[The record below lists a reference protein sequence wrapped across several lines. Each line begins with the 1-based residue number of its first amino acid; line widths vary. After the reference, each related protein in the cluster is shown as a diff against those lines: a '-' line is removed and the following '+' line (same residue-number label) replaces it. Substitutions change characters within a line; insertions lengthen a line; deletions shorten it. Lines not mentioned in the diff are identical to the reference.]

1 MAKLKSKKMRNS
13 NFGDAVTTFFIWF
26 IPIVIIV
33 SFIWAQNNYITVSM
47 STFESESMPKKFVG
61 YSIVQVSDL
70 DNSSKVGKIV
80 SKTKELKPDII
91 VLTGG
96 YYDKNGNCNNSVKAV
111 TKLAKIAPTY
121 YVTSPDD
128 KEDCLA
134 STGAINV
141 SNTLARIEPEQLTAE
156 QFIRKNYG
164 DDIINKAKAGDKKYS
179 EYVKYIETE
188 LNKSSDGQMTL
199 SLIGLTSD
207 STSENISVDD
217 AQLSTEE
224 AMQRQIDTT
233 LEEYKETH
241 PDATENTDSDLNALL
256 GTDTTSSNEGETE
269 SEESTTESSSN
280 ETESSESLDSTQ
292 SSENEGTV
300 IDTDENELKKATDA
314 LTKYDDS
321 HYRIALL
328 GDISKADLLNGA
340 KLNLIFAGGTH
351 GTSDVSQYSKGMY
364 TIGNISLLVSG
375 GIGKP
380 DSGSRFLNL
389 PEINYIR
396 LSDGTIKQE
405 NTLERFIDKF
415 YKGDVKTI
423 FDNDGGFSKHT
434 YRVNSSGEMK

>member
-13 NFGDAVTTFFIWF
+13 NFGDTVTTFFLWF

-47 STFESESMPKKFVG
+47 NTFESESMPKKFVG

-70 DNSSKVGKIV
+70 DNSSKVSKVV

-96 YYDKNGNCNNSVKAV
+96 YYDKNGNCNNSVKTV
-111 TKLAKIAPTY
+111 TELAKIAPTY

-134 STGAINV
+134 STGAINA
-141 SNTLARIEPEQLTAE
+141 SNTLVRIEPEQLTAE
-156 QFIRKNYG
+156 QFIKKNYG
-164 DDIINKAKAGDKKYS
+164 DDIINKAKSGDKKSS
-179 EYVKYIETE
+179 EYVKYIEEE
-188 LNKSSDGQMTL
+188 LSKSSDGQMAL

-207 STSENISVDD
+207 STSENVNVDD

-241 PDATENTDSDLNALL
+241 PDATENTDSDLDALL
-256 GTDTTSSNEGETE
+256 GTDTASSDSSETE
-269 SEESTTESSSN
+269 SNESV
-280 ETESSESLDSTQ
+280 DSTQ
-292 SSENEGTV
+292 SGEDEGTV

-364 TIGNISLLVSG
+364 TVGNISLLVSG

-396 LSDGTIKQE
+396 LSDGTIKQK
-405 NTLERFIDKF
+405 NTLEKFIDKF

>member
-156 QFIRKNYG
+156 QFIKKNYG
-164 DDIINKAKAGDKKYS
+164 DDIINKAKAGDKKSS

-199 SLIGLTSD
+199 SLMGLTSD
-207 STSENISVDD
+207 STSENVSVDD

-224 AMQRQIDTT
+224 AIQRQIDTT

-241 PDATENTDSDLNALL
+241 PNATENTDSDLNALL
-256 GTDTTSSNEGETE
+256 GTDTASSNEG
-269 SEESTTESSSN
+269 

>member
-13 NFGDAVTTFFIWF
+13 NFGDTVTTFFLWF

-47 STFESESMPKKFVG
+47 NTFESESMPKKFVG

-70 DNSSKVGKIV
+70 DNSSKVGTVV

-134 STGAINV
+134 NTGAINV
-141 SNTLARIEPEQLTAE
+141 SNTLVRIEPEQLTAE
-156 QFIRKNYG
+156 QFIKKNYG
-164 DDIINKAKAGDKKYS
+164 DDIINKAKSGDKKSS
-179 EYVKYIETE
+179 EYVKYIEEE
-188 LNKSSDGQMTL
+188 LSKSSDGQMAL

-207 STSENISVDD
+207 STSEKVNVDD

-241 PDATENTDSDLNALL
+241 PDATENTDSDLDALL
-256 GTDTTSSNEGETE
+256 GTDTASSDSSETE
-269 SEESTTESSSN
+269 SNESV
-280 ETESSESLDSTQ
+280 DSTQ
-292 SSENEGTV
+292 SSKDEGTV
-300 IDTDENELKKATDA
+300 IDTDENEIKKATDA

-328 GDISKADLLNGA
+328 GDISKVDLLNGA

-364 TIGNISLLVSG
+364 TVGNISLLVSG

-396 LSDGTIKQE
+396 LSKKKKKKK
-405 NTLERFIDKF
+405 NTLEKFIDKF

>member
-1 MAKLKSKKMRNS
+1 MARLKSKKMRNS
-13 NFGDAVTTFFIWF
+13 NFGDAVTTFFLWF

-47 STFESESMPKKFVG
+47 NTFESESMPKKFVG

-70 DNSSKVGKIV
+70 DNSSKASTVV

-111 TKLAKIAPTY
+111 TELAKIAPTY

-156 QFIRKNYG
+156 QFIKKNYG
-164 DDIINKAKAGDKKYS
+164 DDIINKAKAGDEKSS
-179 EYVKYIETE
+179 EYVKYIEEE
-188 LNKSSDGQMTL
+188 LSKSSSDGQMTL

-207 STSENISVDD
+207 STSENVSVDD

-224 AMQRQIDTT
+224 AMQRQIDIT
-233 LEEYKETH
+233 LEEYNETH
-241 PDATENTDSDLNALL
+241 PNATENADSDLDALL
-256 GTDTTSSNEGETE
+256 GTDTTSSDSSSSESETE
-269 SEESTTESSSN
+269 PNSN
-280 ETESSESLDSTQ
+280 ETESNENVDSTQ
-292 SSENEGTV
+292 SSEDEGTV
-300 IDTDENELKKATDA
+300 IDTDENELKKATDV

-380 DSGSRFLNL
+380 DSCSRFLNL

>member
-1 MAKLKSKKMRNS
+1 MARLKSKKMRNS
-13 NFGDAVTTFFIWF
+13 NFGDTVTTFFLWF

-47 STFESESMPKKFVG
+47 NTFESESMPKKFVG

-156 QFIRKNYG
+156 QFIKKNYG
-164 DDIINKAKAGDKKYS
+164 DDIINKAKAGDKKSS

-188 LNKSSDGQMTL
+188 LSKSSDGQMAL

-207 STSENISVDD
+207 STSEKVNVDD

-256 GTDTTSSNEGETE
+256 GTDTASSDSSETE
-269 SEESTTESSSN
+269 SN
-280 ETESSESLDSTQ
+280 ERVDSTQ
-292 SSENEGTV
+292 SSEDEGTV

-364 TIGNISLLVSG
+364 TVGNISLLVSG

-396 LSDGTIKQE
+396 LSDGTIKQK
-405 NTLERFIDKF
+405 NTLEKFIDKF

-423 FDNDGGFSKHT
+423 FDNVGGFSKHT

>member
-13 NFGDAVTTFFIWF
+13 NFGDTVTTFFLWF

-47 STFESESMPKKFVG
+47 NTFESESMPKKFVG

-70 DNSSKVGKIV
+70 DNSSKAGTVV
-80 SKTKELKPDII
+80 SKAKELKPDII

-134 STGAINV
+134 STGAINA
-141 SNTLARIEPEQLTAE
+141 SNTLVRIEPEQLTAE
-156 QFIRKNYG
+156 QFIKKNYG
-164 DDIINKAKAGDKKYS
+164 DDIINKAKSGDKKSS
-179 EYVKYIETE
+179 EYVKYIEEE
-188 LNKSSDGQMTL
+188 LSKSSDGQMAL

-207 STSENISVDD
+207 STSENVNVDE

-241 PDATENTDSDLNALL
+241 PDATENTDSDLDALL
-256 GTDTTSSNEGETE
+256 GTDTAGSDSSETE
-269 SEESTTESSSN
+269 SNESV
-280 ETESSESLDSTQ
+280 DSTQ
-292 SSENEGTV
+292 SSKDEGTV

-328 GDISKADLLNGA
+328 GDISKVDLLNGA

-396 LSDGTIKQE
+396 LSDGTIKQK
-405 NTLERFIDKF
+405 NTLEKFIDKF

-434 YRVNSSGEMK
+434 YRVNSSGELK

>member
-164 DDIINKAKAGDKKYS
+164 DDIINKAKAGDKKSS

-269 SEESTTESSSN
+269 S
-280 ETESSESLDSTQ
+280 SESLESTQ

>member
-13 NFGDAVTTFFIWF
+13 NFGDTVTTFFLWF

-47 STFESESMPKKFVG
+47 NTFESESMPKKFVG

-70 DNSSKVGKIV
+70 DNSSKVSKVV

-141 SNTLARIEPEQLTAE
+141 SNTLVRIEPEQLTAE
-156 QFIRKNYG
+156 QFIKKNYG
-164 DDIINKAKAGDKKYS
+164 DDIINKAKSGDKKSS
-179 EYVKYIETE
+179 EYVKYIEEE
-188 LNKSSDGQMTL
+188 LSKSSDGQMAL

-207 STSENISVDD
+207 STSEKVNVDD

-241 PDATENTDSDLNALL
+241 PDATENTDSDLDALL
-256 GTDTTSSNEGETE
+256 GTDTASSNSSETG
-269 SEESTTESSSN
+269 SN
-280 ETESSESLDSTQ
+280 ESVDSTQ
-292 SSENEGTV
+292 SSEDEGTV

-328 GDISKADLLNGA
+328 GDISKVDLLNGA

-364 TIGNISLLVSG
+364 TVGNISLLVSG

-396 LSDGTIKQE
+396 LSDGTIKQK
-405 NTLERFIDKF
+405 NTLEKFIDKF

>member
-13 NFGDAVTTFFIWF
+13 NFGDTVTTFFLWF

-47 STFESESMPKKFVG
+47 NTFESESMPKKFVG

-70 DNSSKVGKIV
+70 DNSSKVSKVV

-96 YYDKNGNCNNSVKAV
+96 YYDKNGNCNNSVKTV
-111 TKLAKIAPTY
+111 TELAKIAPTY

-134 STGAINV
+134 STGAINA
-141 SNTLARIEPEQLTAE
+141 SNTLVRIEPEQLTAE
-156 QFIRKNYG
+156 QFIKKNYG
-164 DDIINKAKAGDKKYS
+164 DDIINKAKSGDKKSS
-179 EYVKYIETE
+179 EYVKYIEEE
-188 LNKSSDGQMTL
+188 LSKSSNGQMAL

-207 STSENISVDD
+207 STSENVNVDD

-241 PDATENTDSDLNALL
+241 PDATENTDSDLDALL
-256 GTDTTSSNEGETE
+256 GTDTASSDSSETE
-269 SEESTTESSSN
+269 SNESV
-280 ETESSESLDSTQ
+280 DSTQ
-292 SSENEGTV
+292 SGKDEGTV

-364 TIGNISLLVSG
+364 TVGNISLLVSG

-396 LSDGTIKQE
+396 LSDGTIKQK
-405 NTLERFIDKF
+405 NTLEKFIDKF

>member
-13 NFGDAVTTFFIWF
+13 NFGDTVTTFFLWF

-47 STFESESMPKKFVG
+47 NTFESESMPKKFVG

-70 DNSSKVGKIV
+70 DNSSKVGTVV

-134 STGAINV
+134 NTGAINV
-141 SNTLARIEPEQLTAE
+141 SNTLVRIEPEQLTAE
-156 QFIRKNYG
+156 QFIKKNYG
-164 DDIINKAKAGDKKYS
+164 DDIINKAKSGDKKSS
-179 EYVKYIETE
+179 EYVKYIEEE
-188 LNKSSDGQMTL
+188 LSKSSDGQMAL

-207 STSENISVDD
+207 STSEKVNVDD

-233 LEEYKETH
+233 LEEYKEKH
-241 PDATENTDSDLNALL
+241 PDATENTDSDLDALL
-256 GTDTTSSNEGETE
+256 GTDTASSDSGETE
-269 SEESTTESSSN
+269 SNESV
-280 ETESSESLDSTQ
+280 DSTQ
-292 SSENEGTV
+292 SSEDEGTV

-328 GDISKADLLNGA
+328 GDISKVDLLNGA

-364 TIGNISLLVSG
+364 TVGNISLLVSG

-396 LSDGTIKQE
+396 LSDGTIKQK
-405 NTLERFIDKF
+405 NTLEKFIDKF

>member
-164 DDIINKAKAGDKKYS
+164 DDIINKAKAGDKKSS

-199 SLIGLTSD
+199 SLMGLTSD

-269 SEESTTESSSN
+269 SEE
-280 ETESSESLDSTQ
+280 STQ

>member
-61 YSIVQVSDL
+61 CSIVQVSDL

-96 YYDKNGNCNNSVKAV
+96 YYDKNGNCNNSVKVV
-111 TKLAKIAPTY
+111 TRLAKIAPTY

-164 DDIINKAKAGDKKYS
+164 DDIINKAKSGDKKSS

-188 LNKSSDGQMTL
+188 LKSDGQLAL

-207 STSENISVDD
+207 STSENVSVDD

-256 GTDTTSSNEGETE
+256 GTDTASSNEGETE
-269 SEESTTESSSN
+269 SSESTTELSSN

>member
-13 NFGDAVTTFFIWF
+13 NFGDTVTTFFLWF

-33 SFIWAQNNYITVSM
+33 YFIWAQNNYITVSM
-47 STFESESMPKKFVG
+47 NTFESESMPKKFVG

-70 DNSSKVGKIV
+70 DNSSKVSKVV

-96 YYDKNGNCNNSVKAV
+96 YYDKNGNCNNSVKTV
-111 TKLAKIAPTY
+111 TELAKIAPTY

-134 STGAINV
+134 STGAINA
-141 SNTLARIEPEQLTAE
+141 SNTLVRIEPEQLTAE
-156 QFIRKNYG
+156 QFIKKNYG
-164 DDIINKAKAGDKKYS
+164 DDIINKAKSGDKKSS
-179 EYVKYIETE
+179 EYVKYIEEE
-188 LNKSSDGQMTL
+188 LSKSSDGQMAL

-207 STSENISVDD
+207 STSENVNVDD

-241 PDATENTDSDLNALL
+241 PDATENTDSDLDALL
-256 GTDTTSSNEGETE
+256 GTDTASSDSSETKSNE
-269 SEESTTESSSN
+269 SV
-280 ETESSESLDSTQ
+280 DSTQ
-292 SSENEGTV
+292 SSGDEGTV

-364 TIGNISLLVSG
+364 TVGNISLLVSG

-396 LSDGTIKQE
+396 LSDGTIKQK
-405 NTLERFIDKF
+405 NTLEKFIDKF

>member
-47 STFESESMPKKFVG
+47 TTFESESMPKKFVG

-128 KEDCLA
+128 KEDCLV

-164 DDIINKAKAGDKKYS
+164 DDIINKAKAGDKKSS

-188 LNKSSDGQMTL
+188 LNKSSDGQMAL

-207 STSENISVDD
+207 STSENVSVDD

-224 AMQRQIDTT
+224 AMQRQIDTA
-233 LEEYKETH
+233 LEEYEETH
-241 PDATENTDSDLNALL
+241 PNATENTDSDLNALL

-269 SEESTTESSSN
+269 SSESTTESS
-280 ETESSESLDSTQ
+280 ESLESTQ

-396 LSDGTIKQE
+396 LSDGTVKQE

>member
-47 STFESESMPKKFVG
+47 NTFESESMPKKFVG

-164 DDIINKAKAGDKKYS
+164 DDIINKAKAGDKKSS

-207 STSENISVDD
+207 STSENVSVDD

-256 GTDTTSSNEGETE
+256 GTDTTSSNEG
-269 SEESTTESSSN
+269 

-405 NTLERFIDKF
+405 NTLEKFIDKF

>member
-13 NFGDAVTTFFIWF
+13 NFGDTVTTFFLWF

-47 STFESESMPKKFVG
+47 NTFESESMPKKFVG

-70 DNSSKVGKIV
+70 DNSSKVSKVV

-96 YYDKNGNCNNSVKAV
+96 YYDKNGNCNNSVKTV
-111 TKLAKIAPTY
+111 IELAKIAPTY

-134 STGAINV
+134 STGAINA
-141 SNTLARIEPEQLTAE
+141 SNTLVRIEPEQLTAE
-156 QFIRKNYG
+156 QFIKKNYG
-164 DDIINKAKAGDKKYS
+164 DDIINKAKSGDKKS
-179 EYVKYIETE
+179 FEYVKYIEEE
-188 LNKSSDGQMTL
+188 LSKSSDGQMAL

-207 STSENISVDD
+207 STSENVNVDD

-241 PDATENTDSDLNALL
+241 PDATENTDSDLDALL
-256 GTDTTSSNEGETE
+256 GTDTASSDSSETE
-269 SEESTTESSSN
+269 SNESV
-280 ETESSESLDSTQ
+280 DSTQ
-292 SSENEGTV
+292 SSEDEGTV

-364 TIGNISLLVSG
+364 TVGNISLLVSG

-396 LSDGTIKQE
+396 LSDGTIKQK
-405 NTLERFIDKF
+405 NTLEKFIDKF

>member
-1 MAKLKSKKMRNS
+1 MARLKSKKMRNS
-13 NFGDAVTTFFIWF
+13 NFGDTVTTFFLWF

-47 STFESESMPKKFVG
+47 NTFESESMPKKFVG

-156 QFIRKNYG
+156 QFIKKNYG
-164 DDIINKAKAGDKKYS
+164 DDIINKAKAGDKKSS

-188 LNKSSDGQMTL
+188 LSKSSDGQMAL

-207 STSENISVDD
+207 STSEKVNVDD

-256 GTDTTSSNEGETE
+256 GTDTASSDSSETE
-269 SEESTTESSSN
+269 SNESV
-280 ETESSESLDSTQ
+280 DSTQ
-292 SSENEGTV
+292 SSEDEGTV

-364 TIGNISLLVSG
+364 TVGNISLLVSG

-396 LSDGTIKQE
+396 LSDGTIKQK
-405 NTLERFIDKF
+405 NTLEKFIDKF

>member
-1 MAKLKSKKMRNS
+1 MN
-13 NFGDAVTTFFIWF
+13 
-26 IPIVIIV
+26 
-33 SFIWAQNNYITVSM
+33 
-47 STFESESMPKKFVG
+47 TFESESMPKKFVG

-156 QFIRKNYG
+156 QFIKKNYG
-164 DDIINKAKAGDKKYS
+164 DDIINKAKAGDKKSS

-188 LNKSSDGQMTL
+188 LSKSSDGQMAL

-207 STSENISVDD
+207 STSEKVNVDD

-256 GTDTTSSNEGETE
+256 GTDTASSDSSETE
-269 SEESTTESSSN
+269 SNESV
-280 ETESSESLDSTQ
+280 DSTQ
-292 SSENEGTV
+292 SSEDEGTV

-364 TIGNISLLVSG
+364 TVGNISLLVSG

-396 LSDGTIKQE
+396 LSDGTIKQK
-405 NTLERFIDKF
+405 NTLEKFIDKF

>member
-13 NFGDAVTTFFIWF
+13 NFGDTVTTFFLWF

-47 STFESESMPKKFVG
+47 NTFESESMPKKFVG

-70 DNSSKVGKIV
+70 DNSSKVGTVV

-134 STGAINV
+134 NTGAINV
-141 SNTLARIEPEQLTAE
+141 SNTLVRIEPEQLTAE
-156 QFIRKNYG
+156 QFIKKNYG
-164 DDIINKAKAGDKKYS
+164 DDIINKAKSGDKKSS
-179 EYVKYIETE
+179 EYVKYIEEE
-188 LNKSSDGQMTL
+188 LSKSSDGQMAL

-207 STSENISVDD
+207 STSEKVNVDD

-241 PDATENTDSDLNALL
+241 PDATENTDSDLDALL
-256 GTDTTSSNEGETE
+256 GTDTASSDSSETE
-269 SEESTTESSSN
+269 SNESV
-280 ETESSESLDSTQ
+280 DSTQ
-292 SSENEGTV
+292 SSKDEGTV
-300 IDTDENELKKATDA
+300 IDTDENEIKKATDA

-328 GDISKADLLNGA
+328 GDISKVDLLNGA

-364 TIGNISLLVSG
+364 TVGNISLLVSG

-396 LSDGTIKQE
+396 LSDGTIKQK
-405 NTLERFIDKF
+405 NTLEKFIDKF

>member
-13 NFGDAVTTFFIWF
+13 NFGDTVTTFFLWF

-47 STFESESMPKKFVG
+47 NTFESESMPKKFVG

-70 DNSSKVGKIV
+70 DNSSKVGTIV

-134 STGAINV
+134 NTGAINA
-141 SNTLARIEPEQLTAE
+141 SNTLVRIEPEQLTAE
-156 QFIRKNYG
+156 QFIKKNYG
-164 DDIINKAKAGDKKYS
+164 DDIINKAKSGDKKSS
-179 EYVKYIETE
+179 EYVKYIEEE
-188 LNKSSDGQMTL
+188 LSKSSDGQMAL

-207 STSENISVDD
+207 STSENVNVDD

-241 PDATENTDSDLNALL
+241 PDATENTDSDLDALL
-256 GTDTTSSNEGETE
+256 GTDTASSDSSETE
-269 SEESTTESSSN
+269 SNESV
-280 ETESSESLDSTQ
+280 DSTQ
-292 SSENEGTV
+292 SSEDEGTV

-364 TIGNISLLVSG
+364 TVGNISLLVSG

-396 LSDGTIKQE
+396 LSDGTIKQK
-405 NTLERFIDKF
+405 NTLEKFIDKF

>member
-164 DDIINKAKAGDKKYS
+164 DDIINKAKAGDKKSS

-199 SLIGLTSD
+199 SLMGLTSD
-207 STSENISVDD
+207 STSENVSVDD

-256 GTDTTSSNEGETE
+256 GTDTTSSNEG
-269 SEESTTESSSN
+269 

-434 YRVNSSGEMK
+434 YRVNSNGEMK

>member
-70 DNSSKVGKIV
+70 DNSSKVSKIV

-164 DDIINKAKAGDKKYS
+164 DDIINKAKAGDKKSS

-188 LNKSSDGQMTL
+188 LKSDGQLAL

-207 STSENISVDD
+207 STSENVSVDD

-269 SEESTTESSSN
+269 SSESTTESS
-280 ETESSESLDSTQ
+280 ESLESTQ

-396 LSDGTIKQE
+396 LSDGTVKQE

>member
-13 NFGDAVTTFFIWF
+13 NFGDTVTTLFLWF

-47 STFESESMPKKFVG
+47 NTFESESMPKKFVG

-70 DNSSKVGKIV
+70 DNSSKVSKVV

-134 STGAINV
+134 STGAINA
-141 SNTLARIEPEQLTAE
+141 SNTLVRIEPEQLTAE
-156 QFIRKNYG
+156 QFIKKNYG
-164 DDIINKAKAGDKKYS
+164 DDIINKAKSGDKKSS
-179 EYVKYIETE
+179 EYVKYIEEE
-188 LNKSSDGQMTL
+188 LSKSSDGQMAL

-207 STSENISVDD
+207 STSENVNVDD

-241 PDATENTDSDLNALL
+241 PDATENTDSDLDALL
-256 GTDTTSSNEGETE
+256 GTDTASSDSSETE
-269 SEESTTESSSN
+269 SNESV
-280 ETESSESLDSTQ
+280 DSTQ
-292 SSENEGTV
+292 SSEDEGTV

-364 TIGNISLLVSG
+364 TVGNISLLVSG

-396 LSDGTIKQE
+396 LSDGTIKQK
-405 NTLERFIDKF
+405 NTLEKFIDKF

-434 YRVNSSGEMK
+434 YRVNSSGELK

>member
-61 YSIVQVSDL
+61 YSIVQISDL

-164 DDIINKAKAGDKKYS
+164 DDIINKAKAGDKKSS

-199 SLIGLTSD
+199 SLMGLTSD
-207 STSENISVDD
+207 STSENVSVDD

-256 GTDTTSSNEGETE
+256 GTDTTSSNEG
-269 SEESTTESSSN
+269 

-434 YRVNSSGEMK
+434 YRVNSNGEMK

>member
-47 STFESESMPKKFVG
+47 TTFESESMPKKFVG

-128 KEDCLA
+128 KEDCLV

-164 DDIINKAKAGDKKYS
+164 DDIINKAKAGDKKSS

-188 LNKSSDGQMTL
+188 LNKSSDGQMAL

-207 STSENISVDD
+207 STSENVSVDD

-224 AMQRQIDTT
+224 AMQRQIDTA
-233 LEEYKETH
+233 LEEYEETH
-241 PDATENTDSDLNALL
+241 PNATENTDSDLNALL

-269 SEESTTESSSN
+269 SSESTTESS
-280 ETESSESLDSTQ
+280 ESLESTQ
-292 SSENEGTV
+292 SSENKGTV

-396 LSDGTIKQE
+396 LSDGTVKQE

>member
-1 MAKLKSKKMRNS
+1 MARLKSKKMRNS
-13 NFGDAVTTFFIWF
+13 NFGDTVTTFFLWF

-47 STFESESMPKKFVG
+47 NTFESESMPKKFVG

-156 QFIRKNYG
+156 QFIKKNYG
-164 DDIINKAKAGDKKYS
+164 DDIINKAKAGDKKSS

-188 LNKSSDGQMTL
+188 LNKSSDGQMTI

-256 GTDTTSSNEGETE
+256 GTDTASSDSSETE
-269 SEESTTESSSN
+269 SNESV
-280 ETESSESLDSTQ
+280 DSTQ
-292 SSENEGTV
+292 SSEDEGTV

-364 TIGNISLLVSG
+364 TVGNISLLVSG

-396 LSDGTIKQE
+396 LSDGTIKQK
-405 NTLERFIDKF
+405 NTLEKFIDKF

>member
-164 DDIINKAKAGDKKYS
+164 DDIINKAKAGDKKSS

-188 LNKSSDGQMTL
+188 LKSDGQLAL

-207 STSENISVDD
+207 STSENVSVDD

-269 SEESTTESSSN
+269 SSESTTESS
-280 ETESSESLDSTQ
+280 ESLESTQ

-396 LSDGTIKQE
+396 LSDGTVKQE

>member
-13 NFGDAVTTFFIWF
+13 NFGDTVTTFFLWF

-47 STFESESMPKKFVG
+47 NTFESESMPKKFVG

-70 DNSSKVGKIV
+70 DNSSKVGTVV

-134 STGAINV
+134 NTGAINA
-141 SNTLARIEPEQLTAE
+141 SNTLVRIEPEQLTAE
-156 QFIRKNYG
+156 QFIKKNYG
-164 DDIINKAKAGDKKYS
+164 DDIINKAKSGDKKSS
-179 EYVKYIETE
+179 EYVKYIEEE
-188 LNKSSDGQMTL
+188 LSKSSDGQMAL

-207 STSENISVDD
+207 STSEKVNVDD

-241 PDATENTDSDLNALL
+241 PDATENTDSDLDALL
-256 GTDTTSSNEGETE
+256 GTDTASSNSSETE
-269 SEESTTESSSN
+269 SNESV
-280 ETESSESLDSTQ
+280 DSTQ
-292 SSENEGTV
+292 SSEDEETV

-328 GDISKADLLNGA
+328 GDISKVDLLNGA

-364 TIGNISLLVSG
+364 TVGNISLLVSG

-396 LSDGTIKQE
+396 LSDGTIKQK
-405 NTLERFIDKF
+405 NTLEKFIDKF

>member
-47 STFESESMPKKFVG
+47 NTFESESMPKKFVG

-164 DDIINKAKAGDKKYS
+164 DDIINKAKAGDKKSS

-199 SLIGLTSD
+199 SLMGLTSD
-207 STSENISVDD
+207 STSENISIDD

-256 GTDTTSSNEGETE
+256 GTDTTSSNEGK
-269 SEESTTESSSN
+269 TESSSN

>member
-13 NFGDAVTTFFIWF
+13 NFGDTVTTFFLWF

-47 STFESESMPKKFVG
+47 NTFESESMPKKFVG

-70 DNSSKVGKIV
+70 DNSSKVGTVV

-134 STGAINV
+134 STGAINA
-141 SNTLARIEPEQLTAE
+141 SNTLVRIEPEQLTAE
-156 QFIRKNYG
+156 QFIKKNYG
-164 DDIINKAKAGDKKYS
+164 DDIINKAKSGDKKSS
-179 EYVKYIETE
+179 EYVKYIEEE
-188 LNKSSDGQMTL
+188 LSKSSDGQMAL

-207 STSENISVDD
+207 STSEKVNVDD

-241 PDATENTDSDLNALL
+241 PDATENTDLDLDALL
-256 GTDTTSSNEGETE
+256 GTDTASSNSSETE
-269 SEESTTESSSN
+269 SNESV
-280 ETESSESLDSTQ
+280 DSTQ
-292 SSENEGTV
+292 SSEDEETV

-328 GDISKADLLNGA
+328 GDISKVDLLNGA

-364 TIGNISLLVSG
+364 TVGNISLLVSG

-396 LSDGTIKQE
+396 LSDGTIKQK
-405 NTLERFIDKF
+405 NTLEKFIDKF

>member
-13 NFGDAVTTFFIWF
+13 NFGDTVTTFFLWF

-47 STFESESMPKKFVG
+47 NTFESESMPKKFVG

-70 DNSSKVGKIV
+70 DNSSKVSKVV

-96 YYDKNGNCNNSVKAV
+96 YYDKNGNCNNSVKTV
-111 TKLAKIAPTY
+111 TELAKIAPTY

-134 STGAINV
+134 STGAINA
-141 SNTLARIEPEQLTAE
+141 SNTLVRIEPEQLTAE
-156 QFIRKNYG
+156 QFIKKNYG
-164 DDIINKAKAGDKKYS
+164 DDIINKAKSGDKKSS
-179 EYVKYIETE
+179 EYVKYIEEE
-188 LNKSSDGQMTL
+188 LSKSSDGQMAL

-207 STSENISVDD
+207 STSENVNVDD

-241 PDATENTDSDLNALL
+241 PDATENTDSDLDALL
-256 GTDTTSSNEGETE
+256 GTDTASSDSSETE
-269 SEESTTESSSN
+269 SNESV
-280 ETESSESLDSTQ
+280 DSTQ
-292 SSENEGTV
+292 SSEDEGTV

-364 TIGNISLLVSG
+364 TVGNISLLVSG

-396 LSDGTIKQE
+396 LSDGTIKQK
-405 NTLERFIDKF
+405 NTLEKFIDKF

-434 YRVNSSGEMK
+434 YRVNGSGEMK

>member
-13 NFGDAVTTFFIWF
+13 NFGDTVTTYFLWF

-47 STFESESMPKKFVG
+47 NTFESESMPKKFVG

-70 DNSSKVGKIV
+70 DNSSKVGTVV

-96 YYDKNGNCNNSVKAV
+96 YYDKNGYCNNSVKAL
-111 TKLAKIAPTY
+111 TKLAIIAPTY

-134 STGAINV
+134 NTGAINV
-141 SNTLARIEPEQLTAE
+141 SNTLVRIEPEQLTAE
-156 QFIRKNYG
+156 QFIKKNYG
-164 DDIINKAKAGDKKYS
+164 DDIINKAKSGDKKSS
-179 EYVKYIETE
+179 EYVKYIEEE
-188 LNKSSDGQMTL
+188 LSKLSDGQMAL

-207 STSENISVDD
+207 STSENVNVDD

-241 PDATENTDSDLNALL
+241 PDATENTDSDLDALL
-256 GTDTTSSNEGETE
+256 GTDTASSDSGETE
-269 SEESTTESSSN
+269 SNESV
-280 ETESSESLDSTQ
+280 DSTQ
-292 SSENEGTV
+292 SSEDEETV

-328 GDISKADLLNGA
+328 GDISKVDLLNGA

-364 TIGNISLLVSG
+364 TVGNISLLVSG

-396 LSDGTIKQE
+396 LSDGTIKQK
-405 NTLERFIDKF
+405 NTLEKFIDKF

-423 FDNDGGFSKHT
+423 FANDGGFSKHT

>member
-13 NFGDAVTTFFIWF
+13 NFGDAVTTFFLWF

-47 STFESESMPKKFVG
+47 NTFESESMPKKFVG

-70 DNSSKVGKIV
+70 DNSSKVSKVV
-80 SKTKELKPDII
+80 SKAKELKPDII

-134 STGAINV
+134 STGAINA
-141 SNTLARIEPEQLTAE
+141 SNTLVRIEPEQLTAE
-156 QFIRKNYG
+156 QFIKKNYG
-164 DDIINKAKAGDKKYS
+164 DDIINKAKSGDKKSS
-179 EYVKYIETE
+179 EYVKYIEEE
-188 LNKSSDGQMTL
+188 LSKSSDGQMAL

-207 STSENISVDD
+207 STSENVNVDE

-256 GTDTTSSNEGETE
+256 GTDTAGSDSSETE
-269 SEESTTESSSN
+269 SNESV
-280 ETESSESLDSTQ
+280 DSTQ
-292 SSENEGTV
+292 SSKDEGTV

-328 GDISKADLLNGA
+328 GDISKVDLLNGA

-364 TIGNISLLVSG
+364 TVGNISLLVSG

-396 LSDGTIKQE
+396 LSDGTIKQK
-405 NTLERFIDKF
+405 NTLEKFIDKF

-434 YRVNSSGEMK
+434 YRVNSSGELK

>member
-1 MAKLKSKKMRNS
+1 MARLKSKKMRNS
-13 NFGDAVTTFFIWF
+13 NFGDTVTTFFLWF

-47 STFESESMPKKFVG
+47 NTFESESMPKKFVG

-70 DNSSKVGKIV
+70 DNSSKVNTVV
-80 SKTKELKPDII
+80 SRTKELKPDII

-134 STGAINV
+134 STGAINA
-141 SNTLARIEPEQLTAE
+141 SNTLVRIEPEQLTAE
-156 QFIRKNYG
+156 QFIKKNYG
-164 DDIINKAKAGDKKYS
+164 DDIINKAKSGDKKSS
-179 EYVKYIETE
+179 EYVKYIEEE
-188 LNKSSDGQMTL
+188 LSKSSDGQMAL

-207 STSENISVDD
+207 STSENVNVDD

-241 PDATENTDSDLNALL
+241 PDATENTDSDLDALL
-256 GTDTTSSNEGETE
+256 GTDTASSDSSETE
-269 SEESTTESSSN
+269 SNESV
-280 ETESSESLDSTQ
+280 DSTQ
-292 SSENEGTV
+292 SSEDEGTV

-364 TIGNISLLVSG
+364 TVGNISLLVSG

-396 LSDGTIKQE
+396 LSDGTIKQK
-405 NTLERFIDKF
+405 NTLEKFIDKF

>member
-96 YYDKNGNCNNSVKAV
+96 YYDKNGNCNNSVKVV
-111 TKLAKIAPTY
+111 TRLAKIAPTY

-164 DDIINKAKAGDKKYS
+164 DDIINKAKAGDKKSS

-188 LNKSSDGQMTL
+188 LNKSSDGQMAL

-269 SEESTTESSSN
+269 SSESTTESSLN

-340 KLNLIFAGGTH
+340 KLNLILQE
-351 GTSDVSQYSKGMY
+351 VRMV
-364 TIGNISLLVSG
+364 LL
-375 GIGKP
+375 
-380 DSGSRFLNL
+380 
-389 PEINYIR
+389 
-396 LSDGTIKQE
+396 
-405 NTLERFIDKF
+405 
-415 YKGDVKTI
+415 
-423 FDNDGGFSKHT
+423 
-434 YRVNSSGEMK
+434 M

>member
-47 STFESESMPKKFVG
+47 NTFESESMPKKFVG

-141 SNTLARIEPEQLTAE
+141 TNTLARIEPEQLTAE

-164 DDIINKAKAGDKKYS
+164 DDIINKAKAGDKKSS

-199 SLIGLTSD
+199 SLMGLTSD

-269 SEESTTESSSN
+269 SEE
-280 ETESSESLDSTQ
+280 STQ

>member
-13 NFGDAVTTFFIWF
+13 NFGDTVTTFFLWF

-47 STFESESMPKKFVG
+47 NTFESESMPKKFVG

-70 DNSSKVGKIV
+70 DNSSKVSKVV
-80 SKTKELKPDII
+80 SKAKELKPDII

-96 YYDKNGNCNNSVKAV
+96 YYDKNGNCNNSVKTV
-111 TKLAKIAPTY
+111 TELAKIAPTY

-134 STGAINV
+134 STGAINA
-141 SNTLARIEPEQLTAE
+141 SNTLVRIEPEQLTGE
-156 QFIRKNYG
+156 QFIKKNYG
-164 DDIINKAKAGDKKYS
+164 DDIINKAKSGDKKSS
-179 EYVKYIETE
+179 EYVKYIEEE
-188 LNKSSDGQMTL
+188 LSKSSDGQMAL

-207 STSENISVDD
+207 STSENVNVDD

-241 PDATENTDSDLNALL
+241 PDATENTDSDLDALL
-256 GTDTTSSNEGETE
+256 GTDTASSDSSETE
-269 SEESTTESSSN
+269 SNESV
-280 ETESSESLDSTQ
+280 DSTQ
-292 SSENEGTV
+292 SSEDEGTV

-364 TIGNISLLVSG
+364 TVGNISLLVSG

-396 LSDGTIKQE
+396 LSDGTIKQK
-405 NTLERFIDKF
+405 NTLEKFIDKF

>member
-26 IPIVIIV
+26 IPIIIIV

-47 STFESESMPKKFVG
+47 TTFESESMPKKFVG

-164 DDIINKAKAGDKKYS
+164 DDIINKAKAGDKKSS

-188 LNKSSDGQMTL
+188 LNKSSDGQMAL

-207 STSENISVDD
+207 STSENVSVDD

-224 AMQRQIDTT
+224 AMQRQIDTA
-233 LEEYKETH
+233 LEEYEETH
-241 PDATENTDSDLNALL
+241 PNATENTDSDLNALL

-269 SEESTTESSSN
+269 S
-280 ETESSESLDSTQ
+280 SESLESTQ

-396 LSDGTIKQE
+396 LSDGTVKQE

>member
-13 NFGDAVTTFFIWF
+13 NFGDTVTTFFLWF

-47 STFESESMPKKFVG
+47 NTFESESMPKKFVG

-70 DNSSKVGKIV
+70 DNSSKVSKVV

-96 YYDKNGNCNNSVKAV
+96 YYDKNGNCNNSVKTV
-111 TKLAKIAPTY
+111 TELAKIAPTY

-156 QFIRKNYG
+156 QFIKKNYG
-164 DDIINKAKAGDKKYS
+164 DDIINKAKAGDKKSS
-179 EYVKYIETE
+179 EYVKYIEEE
-188 LNKSSDGQMTL
+188 LSKSSDGQMAL

-207 STSENISVDD
+207 STSENVNVDN

-241 PDATENTDSDLNALL
+241 PDATENTDSDLDALL
-256 GTDTTSSNEGETE
+256 GTDTASSDSSETE
-269 SEESTTESSSN
+269 SNESV
-280 ETESSESLDSTQ
+280 DSTQ
-292 SSENEGTV
+292 SSEDEGTV

-364 TIGNISLLVSG
+364 TVGNISLLVSG

-396 LSDGTIKQE
+396 LSDGTIKQK
-405 NTLERFIDKF
+405 NTLEKFIDKF

-434 YRVNSSGEMK
+434 YRVNGSGEMK

>member
-13 NFGDAVTTFFIWF
+13 NFGDAVTTFFLWF

-47 STFESESMPKKFVG
+47 NTFESESMPKKFVG
-61 YSIVQVSDL
+61 YSIVQISDL
-70 DNSSKVGKIV
+70 DNSSKVNTVV
-80 SKTKELKPDII
+80 SRTKELKPDII

-134 STGAINV
+134 STGAINA
-141 SNTLARIEPEQLTAE
+141 SNTLVRIEPEQLTAE
-156 QFIRKNYG
+156 QFIKKNYG
-164 DDIINKAKAGDKKYS
+164 DDIINKAKSGDKKSS
-179 EYVKYIETE
+179 EYVKYIEEE
-188 LNKSSDGQMTL
+188 LSKSSDGQITL

-207 STSENISVDD
+207 STSENVTVDD

-256 GTDTTSSNEGETE
+256 GTDTASSN
-269 SEESTTESSSN
+269 SS
-280 ETESSESLDSTQ
+280 ETESSENTTKSNESVDSTQ
-292 SSENEGTV
+292 SSDGEGTV

-364 TIGNISLLVSG
+364 TVGNISLLVSG

-396 LSDGTIKQE
+396 LSDGTIKQK
-405 NTLERFIDKF
+405 NTLEKFIDKF